1 MARHGIDEEIAIC
14 YRQQTRPTKQR
25 AKTEGSSHRVKYLK
39 MELVHTGSV
48 ILKPLI

>member
-1 MARHGIDEEIAIC
+1 MARHGVDEEIAIC
-14 YRQQTRPTKQR
+14 CHPQTKPTKQR
-25 AKTEGSSHRVKYLK
+25 AKTEASSLRVRYSK